1 MLELWSLVTSSRL
14 LLFKDILKK
23 STNIHIIRV
32 CKSIDK
38 VSSVPVPMNFEK
50 ILSFNFF
57 NSYSKFTS
65 LLSAVKMA
73 LFNIKSTKS
82 HILLAIILAVQAA
95 NSFQSDALG
104 CYCIYDRRANGVI
117 KISIQRSPFSKVYFG
132 ERGLR
137 VA

>member
-38 VSSVPVPMNFEK
+38 VLSVPVPMNFEK
-50 ILSFNFF
+50 ILSFSFF

-95 NSFQSDALG
+95 NSKRCFGLLLYLRSESK
-104 CYCIYDRRANGVI
+104 RRDKNQYPAV
-117 KISIQRSPFSKVYFG
+117 SILQ
-132 ERGLR
+132 GLLWGTGP
-137 VA
+137 